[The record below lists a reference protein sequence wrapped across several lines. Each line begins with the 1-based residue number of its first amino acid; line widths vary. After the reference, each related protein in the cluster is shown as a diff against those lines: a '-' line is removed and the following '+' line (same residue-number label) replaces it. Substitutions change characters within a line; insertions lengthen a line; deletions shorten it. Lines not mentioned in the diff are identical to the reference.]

1 MDTAKLPS
9 PSSAEKTLVSRAL
22 QRPAAL
28 RRFDS
33 ADDCKIG
40 GSASTERT
48 VSSAP
53 AQTLRPAVT
62 SASKTVVNRALR
74 VGGMRRFD
82 SAEYFGSSAPPSK
95 TEANVRD
102 KVVEAAKPNK
112 MTTIDIR
119 RSPGWLFVV
128 LALSVRHLV
137 SLHAYSGEGTPPRYG
152 DYEAHRH
159 WMEVTTSLPRSKW
172 YTYDVEYWGLDYPP
186 LMAYVEWVLG
196 MVSRAY
202 EPASVVLD
210 ASRGYETMTHKAFMR
225 ATVIVIDA
233 VACISA
239 LPKNPAA
246 LMSPA
251 PILVDHGHF
260 QYNCLPL
267 GLTLWTTRMISHR
280 PLVAALCFC
289 LALNAKQT
297 ALYYAPA
304 VFFEFLARSRRIVDV
319 GKVGVVV
326 IAVFAA
332 VWAPLALQGCALQ
345 ALRRCFPVERGIFE
359 DKVANFWYAAQVL
372 LRARD
377 MYEAADLVKAAAG
390 FTALAAFPVPI
401 ARCWRRADDDDGF
414 LISLHLSSLAFFLFS
429 YHVHEKAILVPL
441 APLLLVQGR
450 RLAIYR
456 DFFSFAA
463 AVSISPLLYFEGLAP
478 AYVATLVLF
487 VALNQNRK
495 VLARLLVLVLLASAA
510 ARLVSPPPR
519 YPDLFPALSALFFAL
534 LFLLSFFTVSA
545 IELFSHPRSARRRHP
560 PRAKKRA

>member
-1 MDTAKLPS
+1 MDRAKLPN
-9 PSSAEKTLVSRAL
+9 PSSAQRTLVSRAL
-22 QRPAAL
+22 QRPSAL

-40 GSASTERT
+40 GSTPTERK
-48 VSSAP
+48 VASAP
-53 AQTLRPAVT
+53 AQTPT
-62 SASKTVVNRALR
+62 PSKSSASKTVVNRALR

-82 SAEYFGSSAPPSK
+82 SAEYFGSSPPRK
-95 TEANVRD
+95 KEANVKD
-102 KVVEAAKPNK
+102 KVVEDTMPHKKNAA
-112 MTTIDIR
+112 MDLR
-119 RSPGWLFVV
+119 RSPGWLYLV

-159 WMEVTTSLPRSKW
+159 WMEVTTSLPPSEW

-186 LMAYVEWVLG
+186 LMAYIEWVLG
-196 MVSRAY
+196 MVSRVY
-202 EPASVVLD
+202 EPASVALD
-210 ASRGYETMTHKAFMR
+210 ASRGYETVTHKAFMR
-225 ATVIVIDA
+225 ATVVAMDA
-233 VACISA
+233 VACISV
-239 LPKNPAA
+239 LPKTSAA

-267 GLTLWTTRMISHR
+267 GLTLWMARMISQR
-280 PLVAALCFC
+280 PVAAALCFC
-289 LALNAKQT
+289 LALNSKQT

-319 GKVGVVV
+319 VKVGIVV
-326 IAVFAA
+326 IAVFTV

-377 MYEAADLVKAAAG
+377 RYEAADLVKAAAG
-390 FTALAAFPVPI
+390 LTALAAFPVPI
-401 ARCWRRADDDDGF
+401 ARCWRRADDDEGF

-441 APLLLVQGR
+441 APLLLIQGG
-450 RLAIYR
+450 RLAMYR
-456 DFFSFAA
+456 DIFSFAA

-487 VALNQNRK
+487 VTLNQNRK
-495 VLARLLVLVLLASAA
+495 ILARLLVPVMVASACTL
-510 ARLVSPPPR
+510 LVSPPRR
-519 YPDLFPALSALFFAL
+519 YPDLYPALCALFFAL
-534 LFLLSFFTVSA
+534 LFVLAFFAISA
-545 IELFSHPRSARRRHP
+545 IELFSHLRPVCRPRAP
-560 PRAKKRA
+560 LAKKRS